1 MSSYC
6 LFDAGWRSRSS
17 ESTFFNRLKNVS
29 VIKCVLEDLIKK
41 IQKLNLC
48 SRSSVSTEM
57 RDIKKVTVKCA
68 KVSVRLCHNM
78 VQKPSVFTSKRKAVL
93 LFAISALKKFNPI
106 EPARMKALNGNRIL
120 WTFFSLSVNTIRS
133 VRSFSWTITWNL
145 RFLKCVINSV

>member
-6 LFDAGWRSRSS
+6 LFDPGWRSRSS

-57 RDIKKVTVKCA
+57 RGVKKVTVKFT
-68 KVSVRLCHNM
+68 KVSVRLCQNM
-78 VQKPSVFTSKRKAVL
+78 MQKRHVFTSKRKAVL
-93 LFAISALKKFNPI
+93 LFAISAQKKLNPL
-106 EPARMKALNGNRIL
+106 EPARTKALSENHVSRTVCLELLTHSSSSSN
-120 WTFFSLSVNTIRS
+120 
-133 VRSFSWTITWNL
+133 
-145 RFLKCVINSV
+145 CVFHFHRQVHEIGTHS

>member
-6 LFDAGWRSRSS
+6 LFDPGWRSRSS

-57 RDIKKVTVKCA
+57 RDIKKVTVKCP

-78 VQKPSVFTSKRKAVL
+78 VQKSSVFRSKRKAVL
-93 LFAISALKKFNPI
+93 LFVISAQKKLNPLA
-106 EPARMKALNGNRIL
+106 PARTTALNGNRML
-120 WTFFSLSVNTIRS
+120 ATFLSLCVKTIRS